1 MTTTNENAGETNK
14 PKSGAEKT
22 AKTVMIVLAVLLA
35 VVLAIFI
42 YVWIDRAQMISELTT
57 DKIALE
63 LNLEQL
69 RGEYEQLETTN
80 EALNTHLEEEREKVE
95 VLIERLKHTEA
106 TNRSQIRKYEQ
117 ELGLLREIMRGYVH
131 QIDSLNVLNQQLRAE
146 TVLAKTEARESS
158 KKYETLVKHTDNLT
172 AQVEKGSVVKIRDI
186 VVTAITKKGKETSR
200 SKSAAQLRVCFSF
213 LENSI
218 AARGPR
224 NVYIRVK
231 GPDNILLAQAD
242 NNYFTVNGEQLIYSA
257 LREVDYQGEDL
268 DVCIYYGGG
277 ADEQFSKGVYTV
289 DLYSGGALIGAG
301 QLLFKR

>member
-1 MTTTNENAGETNK
+1 MTTTDESVEEIK
-14 PKSGAEKT
+14 EPKSAAEKT
-22 AKTVMIVLAVLLA
+22 AKTIMIVLAVLLA
-35 VVLAIFI
+35 VVVAVFI
-42 YVWIDRAQMISELTT
+42 YVWIDRAKMISELTT

-69 RGEYEQLETTN
+69 RDEYEQLETTN
-80 EALNTHLEEEREKVE
+80 EALNVHLEEEREKVD
-95 VLIERLKHTEA
+95 VLIERLKRTEA

-158 KKYETLVKHTDNLT
+158 QRYETLVKHTDNLT
-172 AQVEKGSVVKIRDI
+172 AQVEKGSVVKVRDI
-186 VVTAITKKGKETSR
+186 VVMAMTKKGKETSR
-200 SKSAAQLRVCFSF
+200 SKSTTQLRICFSF

-218 AARGPR
+218 AARGLR
-224 NVYIRVK
+224 NVYVRVK

-242 NNYFTVNGEQLIYSA
+242 DYFTVNGEQLIYSA
-257 LREVDYQGEDL
+257 MREVDYQGEDL
-268 DVCIYYGGG
+268 DVCVYYGSAG
-277 ADEQFSKGVYTV
+277 EQFSKGEYTV
-289 DLYSGGALIGAG
+289 DIYSGGALVGTG

>member
-1 MTTTNENAGETNK
+1 MDTPNESVEEIKNL
-14 PKSGAEKT
+14 KSSAEKT
-22 AKTVMIVLAVLLA
+22 AKTIMIVLA
-35 VVLAIFI
+35 VVLAIVLAVFV

-57 DKIALE
+57 DKITLE

-69 RGEYEQLETTN
+69 RNEYEQLETTN
-80 EALNTHLEEEREKVE
+80 EALNVHLEEEREKVD
-95 VLIERLKHTEA
+95 VLIERLKRTEA

-117 ELGLLREIMRGYVH
+117 ELGLLREIMRGYVY

-158 KKYETLVKHTDNLT
+158 KKYETLVKHADNLT
-172 AQVEKGSVVKIRDI
+172 AQVEKGSIVKVRDI
-186 VVTAITKKGKETSR
+186 VVTAITKKGKETTR
-200 SKSAAQLRVCFSF
+200 SKSTVQLRVCFSF

-218 AARGPR
+218 ATRGPR

-242 NNYFTVNGEQLIYSA
+242 DYFTVNGEQLIYSA
-257 LREVDYQGEDL
+257 MREVDYQGEDL
-268 DVCIYYGGG
+268 DVCVYYGS
-277 ADEQFSKGVYTV
+277 ADEQFSKGAYII
-289 DLYSGGALIGAG
+289 DIYSGGALVGNG

>member
-1 MTTTNENAGETNK
+1 MTTTNENAGETKK

-22 AKTVMIVLAVLLA
+22 AKTIMIVLAALLA

-42 YVWIDRAQMISELTT
+42 YVWMDRAQMINELTT

-69 RGEYEQLETTN
+69 RNEYELLETNN

-95 VLIERLKHTEA
+95 VLIERLKRTEA

-172 AQVEKGSVVKIRDI
+172 AQVEKGSVVKVRDI

-200 SKSAAQLRVCFSF
+200 SKNTTQLRVCFSF

-218 AARGPR
+218 ATRGPR

-231 GPDNILLAQAD
+231 DPDNILLAQAD

-268 DVCIYYGGG
+268 DVCVYYGGAG
-277 ADEQFSKGVYTV
+277 EQFSKGVYTV
-289 DLYSGGALIGAG
+289 DLYSGGALVGTG